1 MSKGKSK
8 KAKRAP
14 KKRGFPSWRVLAV
27 LAGLLVASAAGLA
40 SYKNSWE
47 TAHDLSV
54 IGNGIRT
61 IVQIH
66 DPGCPLCRTLKSNT
80 ETALTRSGE
89 DIQFRVASIRTPEG
103 RSLQRRHD
111 VPHVTLL
118 FFEPDGTLW
127 RTLTGVRSVESL
139 SRAISHF
146 VERSRNSS

>member
-1 MSKGKSK
+1 MGKK
-8 KAKRAP
+8 VKRAAR
-14 KKRGFPSWRVLAV
+14 KRGFPSWRALVVLGGLLAV
-27 LAGLLVASAAGLA
+27 SAAGLA

-54 IGNGIRT
+54 IGNGTHT

-80 ETALTRSGE
+80 EIALAKSGG
-89 DIQFRVASIRTPEG
+89 DIQFRIASSRTPEG

-118 FFEPDGTLW
+118 LFEPDGSLW
-127 RTLTGVRSVESL
+127 RTLTGVKSVESL
-139 SRAISHF
+139 SRVISRF
-146 VERSRNSS
+146 VEPRPHAS